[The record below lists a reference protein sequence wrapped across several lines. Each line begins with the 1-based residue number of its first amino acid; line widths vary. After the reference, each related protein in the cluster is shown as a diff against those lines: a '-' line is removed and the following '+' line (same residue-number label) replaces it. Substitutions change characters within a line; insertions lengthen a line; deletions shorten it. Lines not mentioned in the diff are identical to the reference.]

1 MKAYQVHE
9 YSSDAKFVPAEVE
22 QPQLKPGHVL
32 IEVKAT
38 SLNPV
43 DNKLLVEDIG
53 LNLPLPAILHMDV
66 AGVVSAVADD
76 VTGFAIGDEVYGCAG
91 GLQGMVGPIDG
102 ALADFM
108 LADADLIAHKP
119 KSLDFAESAA
129 LPLVSITA
137 WEALHDRIELQKGEH
152 VLIHAA
158 TGGVGHLAIQLA
170 KQIGATVATTV
181 SGEDKATIAR
191 DLGADEIINYRE
203 ETVADYVQRLT
214 DGAGFDAVFDTV
226 GGPNLDKSFEA
237 TRASGQVASV
247 IGMNTHDL
255 TPMHVKGLSLH
266 IVFMLLQMITG
277 NNRSHHQYILS
288 QVSKLVDEGAV
299 KPLIHSE
306 GFTFEQANEAHVL
319 FASNKHLGKIVLMN
333 E

>member
-43 DNKLLVEDIG
+43 DNKILTEDIG
-53 LNLPLPAILHMDV
+53 VNLPLPAILHMDV
-66 AGVVSAVADD
+66 AGVITAVADD
-76 VTGFAIGDEVYGCAG
+76 VNGFAVGDEVYGCAG

-102 ALADFM
+102 ALADYM

-119 KSLDFAESAA
+119 KSLDFAEAAA

-137 WEALHDRIELQKGEH
+137 WEALHDRVELQKGEH
-152 VLIHAA
+152 ILIHAA
-158 TGGVGHLAIQLA
+158 TGGVGHIAIQLA
-170 KQIGATVATTV
+170 KSIGATVATTV
-181 SGEDKATIAR
+181 SGEDKATIAKE
-191 DLGADEIINYRE
+191 LGADEIINYRE
-203 ETVADYVQRLT
+203 EGVSDYVQRLT
-214 DGAGFDAVFDTV
+214 GGNGFDVVFDTV
-226 GGPNLDKSFEA
+226 GGPNLDKSMEA
-237 TRASGQVASV
+237 ARASGQVVSI

-255 TPMHVKGLSLH
+255 TNMHIKGLSLH

-277 NNRSHHQYILS
+277 NNRSHHQFILS
-288 QVSKLVDEGAV
+288 EIAKLVDEGSL
-299 KPLIHSE
+299 KPLIHE
-306 GFTFEQANEAHVL
+306 QRFTFAEANEAHAL
-319 FASNKHLGKIVLMN
+319 FTSNKHLGKILLTN